1 MLLQENF
8 KGSYKFD
15 GKEINNSKNRELAK
29 LSNNFGYVNQN
40 IWLINDSI
48 KNNILLCSNEKDE
61 DAARLELSIKQSQL
75 DSFIKSQP
83 NGINTIIAD
92 NGLNISGGQRQ
103 RIGIARALYLGFPI
117 IVLDEFTSSL
127 DIENQ
132 EKIMRDISLKSLA
145 RQSYNLHIIQNI
157 TNILIRLLI

>member
-1 MLLQENF
+1 MN
-8 KGSYKFD
+8 K
-15 GKEINNSKNRELAK
+15 
-29 LSNNFGYVNQN
+29 N
-40 IWLINDSI
+40 IWLINESI

-117 IVLDEFTSSL
+117 IVLD
-127 DIENQ
+127 D
-132 EKIMRDISLKSLA
+132 
-145 RQSYNLHIIQNI
+145 
-157 TNILIRLLI
+157 LLVH